1 MGVFNF
7 IETFFFISLAITFVL
22 ILLLVYHFKQ
32 RISVL
37 EQKHDTMFDIVN
49 NVVKQLQIMRANV
62 VQNNAPQFSSIP
74 YLGENVVFEN
84 NQYNLPRLTTPMY
97 RQQGVPIDDSVDN
110 DESGDESGSESGDDE
125 SGDDESGDSGDDES
139 GESGDDESVG
149 QNDESEPLV
158 KVINLEIGEM
168 NYTNI
173 PSDQE
178 YLEEIEPIVEEL
190 QPIELSQSSEDPIIV
205 HKIAEEMTNNV
216 ENSADDTKEN
226 SKYIYSKMN
235 LQTLRTTVIS
245 KGLISDPSKM
255 KKQELLKL
263 LESADE

>member
-1 MGVFNF
+1 
-7 IETFFFISLAITFVL
+7 
-22 ILLLVYHFKQ
+22 
-32 RISVL
+32 
-37 EQKHDTMFDIVN
+37 
-49 NVVKQLQIMRANV
+49 
-62 VQNNAPQFSSIP
+62 
-74 YLGENVVFEN
+74 
-84 NQYNLPRLTTPMY
+84 
-97 RQQGVPIDDSVDN
+97 
-110 DESGDESGSESGDDE
+110 
-125 SGDDESGDSGDDES
+125 
-139 GESGDDESVG
+139 
-149 QNDESEPLV
+149 
-158 KVINLEIGEM
+158 M